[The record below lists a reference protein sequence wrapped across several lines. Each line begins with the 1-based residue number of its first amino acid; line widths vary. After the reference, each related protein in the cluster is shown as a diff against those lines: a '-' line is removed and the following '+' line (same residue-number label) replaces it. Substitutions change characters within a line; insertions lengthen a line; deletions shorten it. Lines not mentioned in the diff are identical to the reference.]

1 MALIKSSDK
10 ARSVQTGAFNLDDMA
25 AAGRA
30 QISQAEAEAAL
41 IISAAHREAEAIHRQ
56 AEADALAAAEEE
68 INRRA
73 AQLAERQL
81 MTLLPAM
88 QQAASALEAVRHDWL
103 RHWQSRSLDVAAALA
118 RRIIR
123 RELAADPRI
132 ALDLVREALELA
144 AGIPQLRLLMHPDD
158 LRTLGPAVTALCS
171 ELSRLAEVEIV
182 ADASIGRGGS
192 RLETRFGAIDQQIES
207 QLDRLCEELR

>member
-1 MALIKSSDK
+1 MALIKTSDK
-10 ARSVQTGAFNLDDMA
+10 ARSVQTVAFNLDDMA

-30 QISQAEAEAAL
+30 QIAQAEAEAAL
-41 IISAAHREAEAIHRQ
+41 IISAAHREAESIHRQ
-56 AEADALAAAEEE
+56 AEVDALAAADAE
-68 INRRA
+68 IDRRA
-73 AQLAERQL
+73 AQQAERQL
-81 MTLLPAM
+81 TTLMPAVE
-88 QQAASALEAVRHDWL
+88 QAVNALEAVRQDWL

-118 RRIIR
+118 RRIVR
-123 RELAADPRI
+123 RELATEPRI

-158 LRTLGPAVTALCS
+158 LRTLGPAVTALCA

-207 QLDRLCEELR
+207 QLDRLLEELR